1 MILISCS
8 IISCDCFMRASGVVV
23 DESLK
28 PLSDVE
34 VKWVSSQ
41 HQTEAALTDQS
52 GHYWNTAVVRRCR
65 AYRMEFR
72 KENYE
77 VLKALNGDT
86 VVMKATN
93 P

>member
-1 MILISCS
+1 MISCS

-23 DESLK
+23 DESMN

-34 VKWVSSQ
+34 VKWVSAQ
-41 HQTEAALTDQS
+41 HETEASFTNQM
-52 GHYWNTAVVRRCR
+52 GYYWNSSVVRRCS

-77 VLKALNGDT
+77 VLENIGGDT
-86 VVMKATN
+86 VVMRATN